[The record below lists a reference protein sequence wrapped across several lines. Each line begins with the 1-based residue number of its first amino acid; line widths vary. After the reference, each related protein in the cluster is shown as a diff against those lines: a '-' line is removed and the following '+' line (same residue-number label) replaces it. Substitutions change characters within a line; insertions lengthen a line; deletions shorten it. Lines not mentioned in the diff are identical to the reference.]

1 MDNEKTGLL
10 ERDQISKEYKWDL
23 ESMYENDE
31 LWEEDFK
38 KVKVLAD
45 EIVVY
50 SGKTVENS
58 KNLMKVLVLKDNLY
72 RLSYNVLVYA
82 RMRSDE
88 DSRNSTYQAL
98 TDRAMGLA
106 ALVQEKTSFIVPE
119 ILSLD
124 KSEME
129 KYIN

>member
-72 RLSYNVLVYA
+72 RLS
-82 RMRSDE
+82 
-88 DSRNSTYQAL
+88 
-98 TDRAMGLA
+98 
-106 ALVQEKTSFIVPE
+106 
-119 ILSLD
+119 
-124 KSEME
+124 
-129 KYIN
+129 